1 MAEMASELRI
11 QAAAAHRLSLSGGM
25 AFAVGLALAM
35 RFALSLVGAWLMSY
49 ESPADTP
56 VVRQQLLGQTPLHDL
71 WLAPWQRFDAL
82 WYTRVAS
89 FGYRGDDVSTVYFP
103 LYPLLVR
110 CAAAVLGG
118 NVMLAGLVVS
128 WLCFAALLALLYR
141 LVADEHGA
149 TKAHTTMILLCAF
162 PTASLL
168 LGVYTESLYLALV
181 VACFLA
187 ARRRRYGLAAILG
200 LLAGFT
206 RLQGLLLAAPLA
218 YLAIREW
225 RAGNRSPRP
234 FAAALAPLL
243 AVAAFQWYAHLVT
256 RGVTVAA
263 VYNRVWQ
270 QHFAPPWDVLAGYW
284 SNMAAN
290 HFQLFSHATGNWID
304 ALNLLLA
311 LGMLGLLLP
320 ARNIVGTPLW
330 LYGVLTW
337 AMATSL
343 HQSTARYM
351 LTVFPALIVAAIRW
365 PDMRLRRLA
374 LLAGFPLMLFMAGE
388 FVLWSFIG

>member
-1 MAEMASELRI
+1 MAEMASELRV
-11 QAAAAHRLSLSGGM
+11 QVAAARRLSLPRGM
-25 AFAVGLALAM
+25 AFAIGLALAM
-35 RFALSLVGAWLMSY
+35 RVALSLIGAWLLSFETPA
-49 ESPADTP
+49 ESPL
-56 VVRQQLLGQTPLHDL
+56 VKQQLLGQVPLHDP

-82 WYTRVAS
+82 WYTRIAAY
-89 FGYRGDDVSTVYFP
+89 GYRGDDVSTVYFP
-103 LYPLLVR
+103 LYPLLIR
-110 CAAAVLGG
+110 AASTLLGG
-118 NVMLAGLVVS
+118 NIMLAGLVVS
-128 WLCFAALLALLYR
+128 WLCFTALLVLLYR
-141 LVADEHGA
+141 LVAQDHGES
-149 TKAHTTMILLCAF
+149 KARTTLLLLCAF

-187 ARRRRYGLAAILG
+187 AKRRYGLAAVLG
-200 LLAGFT
+200 LLASFT
-206 RLQGLLLAAPLA
+206 RLQGLVLAAPLA
-218 YLAIREW
+218 YLAVKEW
-225 RAGNRSPRP
+225 RGGHGSPRP
-234 FAAALAPLL
+234 WLAAAAPLL
-243 AVAAFQWYAHLVT
+243 AVGAFQWYAHLVT

-270 QHFAPPWDVLAGYW
+270 QHFAPPWEVLAGYW
-284 SNMAAN
+284 SSMAAN

-330 LYGVLTW
+330 LYGLLTW
-337 AMATSL
+337 AMTTSL

-351 LTVFPALIVAAIRW
+351 LTVFPALIVAAVRW
-365 PDMRLRRLA
+365 PDTRLRRLA
-374 LLAGFPLMLFMAGE
+374 LLIGFPLMLFMAGE